1 MSRSTATSLVIEAE
15 APLWRAAAAFR
26 LLTVIYAVS
35 YHSTVA
41 GNQASPRLGWLVL
54 GLIIAWTGVSA
65 IALATGLGPPRGWA
79 AADQVVVVTAVL
91 ATLLVATPEWRTANQ
106 VLPTTL
112 WVTNA
117 VVSGAIAWGPWLGAL
132 IGGALAVLI
141 SLVRGDV
148 AVEFWSNAT
157 VPVLVSVGLAVGV
170 AARSSR
176 NAAEQLRAATDLE
189 AATRERDRLAR
200 QVHDGV
206 LQVLAMVHR
215 RGREIGGEAAE
226 LARIA
231 GEQEAALRRLISGL
245 DRVSTPAEQAD
256 LAAQLRAFAAVD
268 VTVSAPAQPVLV
280 DGATAAEIVAAVEAA
295 VTNSRLHAG
304 PDARSYILVEDLD
317 GEVVI
322 SVRDDGVGM
331 PTDRPDDARRE
342 GRMGIAQS
350 IVGRIDQ
357 LGGTAEL
364 RSAPDDG
371 TEWELRVPLRERRAT

>member
-1 MSRSTATSLVIEAE
+1 MSRSTATSLVTEAE

-26 LLTVIYAVS
+26 LLTIIYAVS
-35 YHSTVA
+35 YHTTVST
-41 GNQASPRLGWLVL
+41 NQASPRLGWAVY
-54 GLIIAWTGVSA
+54 GVIIAWTGFSA
-65 IALATGLGPPRGWA
+65 IALGTGLGRPRTWA
-79 AADQVVVVTAVL
+79 TADQVVVVAAVS
-91 ATLLVATPEWRTANQ
+91 ATLLVATPEWRGSNQ

-132 IGGALAVLI
+132 IGGALAVVI

-148 AVEFWSNAT
+148 AIEFWSNAT

-176 NAAEQLRAATDLE
+176 RAAEHLRAATDLE
-189 AATRERDRLAR
+189 AVTRERERLAR

-245 DRVSTPAEQAD
+245 DRLPTPAQKAD
-256 LAAQLRAFAAVD
+256 LAAHLRAIAAPD
-268 VTVSAPAQPVLV
+268 VTVSAPAQPVLL
-280 DGATAAEIVAAVEAA
+280 DAEMAAELLATIEAA
-295 VTNSRLHAG
+295 VTNTRLHAG
-304 PDARSYILVEDLD
+304 AGARSFILVEDLD
-317 GEVVI
+317 SEIVI
-322 SVRDDGVGM
+322 SIRDDGVGM
-331 PTDRPDDARRE
+331 STDRPAVAARE
-342 GRMGIAQS
+342 GRMGIAHS
-350 IVGRIDQ
+350 IVGRIEH

-364 RSAPDDG
+364 QSTPDEG
-371 TEWELRVPLRERRAT
+371 TEWELRVPLRERE

>member
-1 MSRSTATSLVIEAE
+1 MSRSTATSHVTEAE

-26 LLTVIYAVS
+26 LLTIIYAVS

-41 GNQASPRLGWLVL
+41 GNQASPRLSWVVF
-54 GLIIAWTGVSA
+54 GLIIAWTGLSA
-65 IALATGLGPPRGWA
+65 IALATGWGRPRMWA
-79 AADQVVVVTAVL
+79 AFDQVVVIGAVM
-91 ATLLVATPEWRTANQ
+91 ATVLVATTEWRGNNQ

-117 VVSGAIAWGPWLGAL
+117 VVSGAIAWGPWFGAL
-132 IGGALAVLI
+132 IGGALAVLV
-141 SLVRGDV
+141 SMVRGDV
-148 AVEFWSNAT
+148 AIEFWSNAT

-176 NAAEQLRAATDLE
+176 HAAEQLRAATELE

-245 DRVSTPAEQAD
+245 DRVPTPAEKAD
-256 LAAQLRAFAAVD
+256 LAARLRAIAAPD
-268 VTVSAPAQPVLV
+268 VTVSAPAQAVLV
-280 DGATAAEIVAAVEAA
+280 DAATAGEVLAAVEAA
-295 VTNSRLHAG
+295 VTNTRLHAG
-304 PDARSYILVEDLD
+304 RDARSFILVEDLD
-317 GEVVI
+317 GEIVI

-331 PTDRPDDARRE
+331 PDDRPADAQRE
-342 GRMGIAQS
+342 GRMGIAKS
-350 IVGRIDQ
+350 IVGRIHQ
-357 LGGTAEL
+357 LGGTAQL

-371 TEWELRVPLRERRAT
+371 TEWELRVPLRER